1 MHGNAIFRQI
11 QRQRLGQPDAAELR
25 RAVAGVVLTADFAGF
40 RVDLNDPPLNAVAD
54 HQPRE
59 LAGAE
64 KIAHQIDLQ

>member
-40 RVDLNDPPLNAVAD
+40 RVDLNDPPLMPSRIIN
-54 HQPRE
+54 RE
-59 LAGAE
+59 NRGRRE
-64 KIAHQIDLQ
+64 NSPPD